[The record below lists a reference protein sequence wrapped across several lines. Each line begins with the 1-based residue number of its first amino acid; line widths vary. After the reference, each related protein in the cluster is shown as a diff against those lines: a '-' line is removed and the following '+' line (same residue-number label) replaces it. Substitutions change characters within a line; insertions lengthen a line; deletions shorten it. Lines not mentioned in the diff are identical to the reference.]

1 MASLLHARG
10 DSDDLQGSIEEIILD
25 HDRHIQALH
34 RSPLCSWMGDGRTIE
49 RFERCFFGASNRD
62 NTNTDHS
69 PILTDLENV
78 VFEQISWRATHF
90 GHDGAPFHDVQWY
103 QSLHATHPRSMRAFE
118 RRYVTPTRIADML
131 SDAETEYNSD

>member
-1 MASLLHARG
+1 
-10 DSDDLQGSIEEIILD
+10 
-25 HDRHIQALH
+25 
-34 RSPLCSWMGDGRTIE
+34 MGDGRTIE
-49 RFERCFFGASNRD
+49 RFERGFFGASDRGN
-62 NTNTDHS
+62 NNTDHFS
-69 PILTDLENV
+69 SLTDLENL

-103 QSLHATHPRSMRAFE
+103 RSLHATHPRSMRAFE